1 MPSKMPPGFLEL
13 RNEMALRAMIRDRYT
28 KEANRLPFNEVK
40 PMPPIAPEDLE
51 RMRNEVQYDSLGR
64 VVMPTPK
71 PPEIRMEKGGSL
83 RTRLLNYA
91 VPSALTAGSEDP
103 VDYATLFGSMKANVP
118 AALAAYH
125 STLNENEDAELAKR
139 HGPAGFYT
147 RSPGQSFGTP
157 LERAPVCGKDLSY
170 AVHMRELQEMNPH
183 LSSMSPTERARAIK
197 NYVDYKQMQEMS
209 KPRFA
214 GGGSNKKEVVDVARR
229 GFLRLRDPSPVGLP
243 QHLRAMV
250 ISKQGDKALTQLES
264 DLAKFHADNPDL
276 FEKTVETV
284 KATPI
289 SRRSVLQSA
298 VGQAA
303 RHALPMGELAA
314 LGKVASPVAHVA
326 EVAKAVAKP
335 IGAESIAALMSK
347 AIGMGL
353 NEEQAAK
360 FVKAHVPNADEH
372 AMLDDLHHTLAN
384 PENYEIDNDILHPG
398 TIMKNWIGIGGGKNV
413 PAEEYTSSLMGIR
426 PQIRA
431 MKREAPGHYDMLTNY
446 ARDIADSS
454 VEDAIER
461 GIIRNDRELEMFRTG
476 DPKFWDLV
484 YERD

>member
-1 MPSKMPPGFLEL
+1 MPSKMPPGWLEL
-13 RNEMALRAMIRDRYT
+13 RNEFALRAALQKKYAQ
-28 KEANRLPFNEVK
+28 EANKLPYSEVK
-40 PMPPIAPEDLE
+40 PMPTITEADIE
-51 RMRNEVQYDSLGR
+51 RMRREMQIDDQGR
-64 VVMPTPK
+64 VVTPQPK
-71 PPEIRMEKGGSL
+71 PPEIRMQAGGVLNRLKSTGKNMAGNQGLSAALMEEDPMAYAGGIGSL
-83 RTRLLNYA
+83 F
-91 VPSALTAGSEDP
+91 AL
-103 VDYATLFGSMKANVP
+103 
-118 AALAAYH
+118 YH
-125 STLNENEDAELAKR
+125 GKLNEDEIEMDRNRRLNAEMQR
-139 HGPAGFYT
+139 AGFT
-147 RSPGQSFGTP
+147 RNPNDINPAWKNP
-157 LERAPVCGKDLSY
+157 LPQFNPQEVIANYPNWAEMP
-170 AVHMRELQEMNPH
+170 AVDK
-183 LSSMSPTERARAIK
+183 ARILK
-197 NYVDYKQMQEMS
+197 NYEDYKRMAPS
-209 KPRFA
+209 GHRY
-214 GGGSNKKEVVDVARR
+214 GGGGGVKKQAVDLARR
-229 GFLRLRDPSPVGLP
+229 GILGLKSGP
-243 QHLRAMV
+243 KTEQLPAVM
-250 ISKQGDKALTQLES
+250 LTT
-264 DLAKFHADNPDL
+264 
-276 FEKTVETV
+276 EKSILD
-284 KATPI
+284 API
-289 SRRSVLQSA
+289 SRRSVLQSG

-314 LGKVASPVAHVA
+314 LGKAVSPVAHVA

-353 NEEQAAK
+353 DEKQAAK
-360 FVKAHVPNADEH
+360 FVKAHIPNAEEH
-372 AMLDDLHHTLAN
+372 ALLDDLHHTLAN

-431 MKREAPGHYDMLTNY
+431 MKREAPEHYGTLTNY